1 MGRARNLLFWLV
13 LVGVPL
19 AVIEGAS
26 WGLLAWLGASD
37 VEARIEAARAERRAG
52 ARPAREGRWRHLGV
66 AGVIHPYLGFA
77 NEPQDVARGR
87 ELSLDD
93 LGFVWGGPFVRDRD
107 SAFVLAVFGG
117 SFAQIFVGEQGP
129 ERVFGRLKERPELAG
144 ERLVVLN
151 TATGGFKQPQPL
163 LALAYLLSLGVE
175 MDMAIL
181 IDGFNEVVL
190 PSVENVPQG
199 VFPFYPR
206 SWPLLVADV
215 NAMPDVRAL
224 IGEVTVLAD
233 LRAAAAERLAG
244 SPARRSRTLTL
255 GWVAFDRWLASRILA
270 RRAELALGATKPA
283 LDFASAGP
291 AWSADGTED
300 LYRELA
306 AVWKQSSLQMQRLC
320 RANGIEFHHFL
331 QPNQYLEGS
340 KPIGPEEARVAILP
354 QHPYA
359 EAVRRGYPF
368 LRAAGAELLT
378 EGVSFHDLTQ
388 VFAGVP
394 KPLYVDDCCHVAT
407 EGNAI
412 VSDAIAEA
420 ILQRPALE

>member
-1 MGRARNLLFWLV
+1 
-13 LVGVPL
+13 
-19 AVIEGAS
+19 
-26 WGLLAWLGASD
+26 
-37 VEARIEAARAERRAG
+37 
-52 ARPAREGRWRHLGV
+52 
-66 AGVIHPYLGFA
+66 VIHPYLGFA
-77 NEPQDVARGR
+77 NEPREAARGR

-107 SAFVLAVFGG
+107 GDFVLAVFGG
-117 SFAQIFVGEQGP
+117 SFAQVFVGEQGP
-129 ERVFGRLKERPELAG
+129 ERVFGRLRERPELAG

-151 TATGGFKQPQPL
+151 TSTGGFKQPQPL

-206 SWPLLVADV
+206 SWPLLVADL

-244 SPARRSRTLTL
+244 SAARRSRTLTL
-255 GWVAFDRWLASRILA
+255 GWVGFDRWLASRILA

-291 AWSADGTED
+291 AWSADGPEE
-300 LYRELA
+300 LYGELA
-306 AVWKQSSLQMQRLC
+306 AVWKQSSLQMHRLC

-331 QPNQYLEGS
+331 QPNQYW
-340 KPIGPEEARVAILP
+340 
-354 QHPYA
+354 
-359 EAVRRGYPF
+359 
-368 LRAAGAELLT
+368 RAASPSGPRRRAWPSCRSTPTRRRCAGAIP
-378 EGVSFHDLTQ
+378 SCAPRAASC
-388 VFAGVP
+388 AGRGSP
-394 KPLYVDDCCHVAT
+394 ST
-407 EGNAI
+407 I
-412 VSDAIAEA
+412 
-420 ILQRPALE
+420 

>member
-1 MGRARNLLFWLV
+1 MSRAKILLFWLV
-13 LVGVPL
+13 LVAGSL
-19 AVIEGAS
+19 AAVEGAS

-37 VEARIEAARAERRAG
+37 VETRIEAAQAERRAG
-52 ARPAREGRWRHLGV
+52 ALPAREGRWRHLGV
-66 AGVIHPYLGFA
+66 TGVIHPYLGFA
-77 NEPQDVARGR
+77 NEPRDAARGP

-107 SAFVLAVFGG
+107 GAFVVAVFGG

-129 ERVFGRLKERPELAG
+129 ERVFERLRQRPELAG
-144 ERLVVLN
+144 EHLVVLN

-175 MDMAIL
+175 LDMAIL

-190 PSVENVPQG
+190 PSVENVPKG

-206 SWPLLVADV
+206 SWPLLVGDV

-233 LRAAAAERLAG
+233 LRAAVADRFAG
-244 SPARRSRTLTL
+244 SFARRSRTLRL
-255 GWVAFDRWLASRILA
+255 VWVVFDRWLASQVLT
-270 RRAELALGATKPA
+270 RRGELAVGASKPA

-291 AWSADGTED
+291 AWSADGPED
-300 LYRELA
+300 LFRELA
-306 AVWKQSSLQMQRLC
+306 AVWKQSSLQMHRLC
-320 RANGIEFHHFL
+320 RGNGIAFHHFL

-340 KPIGPEEARVAILP
+340 KPIGPKEARVAILP

-359 EAVRRGYPF
+359 DAVRRGYPF
-368 LRAAGAELLT
+368 LRAAGVELRAA
-378 EGVSFHDLTQ
+378 GVPFHDLTQ
-388 VFAGVP
+388 VFAGVTD
-394 KPLYVDDCCHVAT
+394 PLYVDDCCHVAT
-407 EGNAI
+407 AGNVLVA
-412 VSDAIAEA
+412 DAIAEA
-420 ILQRPALE
+420 ILQDQE